1 MMPQSR
7 LLERRR
13 LLASGAAL
21 GLSGLSHGVWAQQPA
36 WPSRPVKMVVG
47 SPPGG
52 PSDFLGR
59 MMADGV
65 GPGFGQAFVIENKP
79 GASGVPAAESVVRA
93 PADGHTLLVTGPA
106 SIVVNPQ
113 LIKAPYDPIN
123 DLTPVC
129 CLGAGAFVLAV
140 HPSLPANNLQ
150 ELIAL
155 ARSKP
160 GALNYGSGGNGSS
173 GHLAT
178 ELFSSLTGTRMTHV
192 PYKGDGQAVGD
203 LISGQVQLMFSAP
216 NVLLPHVKTGKLRL
230 IAVTTRERVA
240 SLPDAP
246 TLHEQGV
253 KDFEYLG
260 WIIVFAPAATPRP
273 IIEQLSAAWAKAKAA
288 QAVRDRLHSLA
299 MSPPDRLSTP
309 AALADFVKTEYARLG
324 KVIKEANVTV

>member
-1 MMPQSR
+1 MTSKLTFASR
-7 LLERRR
+7 RQALQAGTVLT
-13 LLASGAAL
+13 LASSTPL
-21 GLSGLSHGVWAQQPA
+21 LRAQQAA
-36 WPSRPVKMVVG
+36 WPVRPVKMVVG
-47 SPPGG
+47 APPGG

-79 GASGVPAAESVVRA
+79 GASGVPAAESVVRS
-93 PADGHTLLVTGPA
+93 PADGHTLLVSGPA

-113 LIKAPYDPIN
+113 LIKAPYDPIK
-123 DLTPVC
+123 DLIPIC

-140 HPSLPANNLQ
+140 HPSVPANTLQ

-155 ARSKP
+155 AKAKP
-160 GALNYGSGGNGSS
+160 GVLNYGSGGNGSS

-178 ELFSSLTGTRMTHV
+178 ELFSSLTGVRMTHV

-216 NVLLPHVKTGKLRL
+216 NVLLPHVKSGKLRL

-240 SLPDAP
+240 SLPEAP
-246 TLHEQGV
+246 TVHEQGV
-253 KDFEYLG
+253 RDFEYLG
-260 WIIVFAPAATPRP
+260 WIIVFAPASTPRHV
-273 IIEQLSAAWAKAKAA
+273 IDQLSAAWAKAKTA

-309 AALADFVKTEYARLG
+309 DALAEFVKAEYARLG
-324 KVIKEANVTV
+324 KVIKEANITV

>member
-1 MMPQSR
+1 MPQSR

-21 GLSGLSHGVWAQQPA
+21 GLSGRSHGVWAQQPA

-140 HPSLPANNLQ
+140 HPSVQASNLQ

-155 ARSKP
+155 AKSKP

-273 IIEQLSAAWAKAKAA
+273 IIEQLSAAWAKAKTA

>member
-1 MMPQSR
+1 
-7 LLERRR
+7 
-13 LLASGAAL
+13 
-21 GLSGLSHGVWAQQPA
+21 
-36 WPSRPVKMVVG
+36 
-47 SPPGG
+47 
-52 PSDFLGR
+52 

-65 GPGFGQAFVIENKP
+65 GTGFGQAFVIENKP

-93 PADGHTLLVTGPA
+93 PADGHTLLVSGPA

-113 LIKAPYDPIN
+113 LIKAPYDPLN
-123 DLTPVC
+123 DLTPIC

-140 HPSLPANNLQ
+140 HPSVQANTLQ

-155 ARSKP
+155 AKSRP

-240 SLPDAP
+240 SLPEAP
-246 TLHEQGV
+246 TVHEQGV

-273 IIEQLSAAWAKAKAA
+273 IIDQLAAAWAKAKTA

-324 KVIKEANVTV
+324 KVIKDANITV

>member
-1 MMPQSR
+1 MPQSR

-21 GLSGLSHGVWAQQPA
+21 GLSGRSHGVWAQQPA

-140 HPSLPANNLQ
+140 HPSVPANTLQ

-155 ARSKP
+155 AKSKP

-178 ELFSSLTGTRMTHV
+178 ELFSSLTGIRMTHV

-230 IAVTTRERVA
+230 TRERVA

-246 TLHEQGV
+246 TVHEQGV

-273 IIEQLSAAWAKAKAA
+273 IIEQLSAAWARAKTA

-324 KVIKEANVTV
+324 KVIKDANVTV

>member
-1 MMPQSR
+1 MPQSR
-7 LLERRR
+7 SIERRH
-13 LLASGAAL
+13 LLAGAAAL
-21 GLSGLSHGVWAQQPA
+21 SLSGLPLSPLAQQAP
-36 WPSRPVKMVVG
+36 WPIRPVRMVVG

-93 PADGHTLLVTGPA
+93 PADGHTLLVSGPA
-106 SIVVNPQ
+106 SIVVSPQ
-113 LIKAPYDPIN
+113 LTRAPYDPIN
-123 DLTPVC
+123 DLTPIC

-140 HPSLPANNLQ
+140 HPSVQANTLQ
-150 ELIAL
+150 KLIAL
-155 ARSKP
+155 AKARP
-160 GALNYGSGGNGSS
+160 GVLNYGSGGNGSS

-178 ELFSSLTGTRMTHV
+178 ELFSSLTGIRMTHV

-230 IAVTTRERVA
+230 IAVTTRERVP
-240 SLPDAP
+240 SLPEAP
-246 TLHEQGV
+246 TVHEQGV

-260 WIIVFAPAATPRP
+260 WIIVFAPSATPRP
-273 IIEQLSAAWAKAKAA
+273 IIEQLSAAWARVKNTP
-288 QAVRDRLHSLA
+288 AVRDRLHTLA

-309 AALADFVKTEYARLG
+309 AALADFVKNEYARLG
-324 KVIKEANVTV
+324 KVIKDANITV

>member
-1 MMPQSR
+1 MPQSR

-21 GLSGLSHGVWAQQPA
+21 GLSGRSHGVWAQQPA

-140 HPSLPANNLQ
+140 HPSVPANTLQ

-155 ARSKP
+155 AKSKP

-178 ELFSSLTGTRMTHV
+178 ELFSSLTGIRMTHV

-246 TLHEQGV
+246 TVHEQGV

-273 IIEQLSAAWAKAKAA
+273 IIEQLSAAWARAKTA

-324 KVIKEANVTV
+324 KVIKDANVTV

>member
-1 MMPQSR
+1 MPQSR

-21 GLSGLSHGVWAQQPA
+21 SLSGLPYGVWAQQPA

-140 HPSLPANNLQ
+140 HPSVPANTLQ

-155 ARSKP
+155 AKSKP

-178 ELFSSLTGTRMTHV
+178 ELFSSLTGIRMTHV

-246 TLHEQGV
+246 TVHEQGV

-273 IIEQLSAAWAKAKAA
+273 IIEQLSAAWARAKTA

-324 KVIKEANVTV
+324 KVIKDANVTV